1 MQIGVQIPVESIGSD
16 PASMRT
22 FAREAERLGYD
33 YIVLYEHVVGTTP
46 VARPGREAHPAEKP
60 YREVFTTMAFIAG
73 VTERI
78 GLSTAVL
85 VLPQRQTVLA
95 AKQAAEVDA
104 LSGGRLRL
112 GVGVGRNNHEYAA
125 MGADFSTRGRRIE
138 EQVAVMREL
147 WSQDWVTFHGA
158 EHHLDGVSLTV
169 PPVQRPIPVWFGGSS
184 APVLRRIGRIGD
196 GWIPSSRVD
205 NLAQERALLRTSA
218 LEAGREPDAIGMEGR
233 VELPEGGPDDW
244 RRLLAWWGKQG
255 ASHVKV
261 HLGEGPLEA
270 ELERAARFIT
280 LARG

>member
-1 MQIGVQIPVESIGSD
+1 MQFGIQIPVESIGRD
-16 PASMRT
+16 PASLRA
-22 FAREAERLGYD
+22 FAQGAEALGFD

-46 VARPGREAHPAEKP
+46 VARPGRESHPAEKP

-125 MGADFSTRGRRIE
+125 LGADFATRGRRIE
-138 EQVAVMREL
+138 EQVALMRAL
-147 WSQDWVTFHGA
+147 WTQDWVSFHGN
-158 EHHLDGVSLTV
+158 EHQLEGVSLTV

-205 NLAQERALLRTSA
+205 NLAQEKALLREAA
-218 LEAGREPDAIGMEGR
+218 LEAGRDPDAIGMEGR
-233 VELPEGGPDDW
+233 VELPEGGPDEW
-244 RRLLAWWGKQG
+244 RGTLAWWDEQG
-255 ASHVKV
+255 ATHVKV
-261 HLGEGPLEA
+261 HLGERPLEA
-270 ELERAARFIT
+270 EMERASRFIS